1 LRSPSVSSRRA
12 YDDGMTAATIVAVA
26 AALAGL
32 VALAASVVVLRKV
45 RSHERLLE
53 REIER
58 GKLAFDEVVA
68 SEIAQR
74 ADELER
80 TMARLRADA
89 LSGLAEEE
97 RRIADVRR
105 RDVAERERDATSR
118 LGEQLVAAQ
127 ATVEQRLSDWA
138 SDVEKLQQGLT
149 DDLKR
154 IESRQKQLMADA
166 SSKIGKDAERLQAS
180 VEEQR
185 QVVTRLRADLANAA
199 QEIAQQA
206 SNELEQHAL
215 ERRRAL
221 HEVADRLRKREH
233 DLKELVEREGN
244 EASARIQMALG
255 DVERRQVEQLQRV
268 VARETTRYAEA
279 ASQQF
284 DTATRS
290 AREAA
295 ARRLSR
301 ELDLAVERF
310 AREAEGVLTERL
322 NHVSDAAAQR
332 VEERLARL
340 RAGLER
346 QREDAMNSL
355 EERSHQVE
363 SSLRERLHEIATDA
377 ESERAV
383 LDTRLH
389 ELARRLDELATK
401 A

>member
-1 LRSPSVSSRRA
+1 
-12 YDDGMTAATIVAVA
+12 MTAATLVAVA
-26 AALAGL
+26 AAFAAL
-32 VALAASVVVLRKV
+32 VALAASLVVLKKV

-58 GKLAFDEVVA
+58 GKVAFDEVVA

-74 ADELER
+74 SEELER

-89 LSGLAEEE
+89 LSGLADEE
-97 RRIADVRR
+97 RRIADARR
-105 RDVAERERDATSR
+105 REVAERERDATSR

-127 ATVEQRLSDWA
+127 ATVERRLSDWA

-154 IESRQKQLMADA
+154 IESRQTQLMAEA
-166 SSKIGKDAERLQAS
+166 TSKIGNDAERLQAS

-185 QVVTRLRADLANAA
+185 QLVTRLRAELANAA

-206 SNELEQHAL
+206 TNELEQHAL

-255 DVERRQVEQLQRV
+255 DIERRQVEQLQRIV
-268 VARETTRYAEA
+268 SRETTRYAEA

-284 DTATRS
+284 DTAARS

-363 SSLRERLHEIATDA
+363 ASLRERLHEIATDA